1 MNNDVDDKLDKLD
14 RDGYLLVEGAL
25 TADETE
31 HIRQR
36 INYARQQGWDDG
48 LNAVGNMKFDT
59 LLDREPETYQ
69 PLVGH
74 PNVRPYLEGMMG
86 KQCQLRSFRAHI
98 NPGPYLQEWHLDF
111 YGYWHEKREAEK
123 HRYAVSTVS
132 FNSTFYF
139 QQSYR

>member
-1 MNNDVDDKLDKLD
+1 MSNDVGDKLDQLD

-25 TADETE
+25 TPDETE

-36 INYARQQGWDDG
+36 INYARQQGWDEG

-74 PNVRPYLEGMMG
+74 PNVRPYLESMMG
-86 KQCQLRSFRAHI
+86 KQCQLRSLRAHI
-98 NPGPYLQEWHLDF
+98 CLLYTSPSPRD
-111 YGYWHEKREAEK
+111 
-123 HRYAVSTVS
+123 
-132 FNSTFYF
+132 
-139 QQSYR
+139 